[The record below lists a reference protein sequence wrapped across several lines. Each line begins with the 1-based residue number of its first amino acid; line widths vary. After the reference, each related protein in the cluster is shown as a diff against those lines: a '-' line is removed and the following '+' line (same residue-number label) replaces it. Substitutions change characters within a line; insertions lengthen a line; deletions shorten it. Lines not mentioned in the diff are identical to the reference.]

1 MILLKW
7 QKLWGD
13 GEEEEKER
21 GAAAVEGKKREDNRA
36 EPNAAIALCFMRT
49 HLISPGNWG

>member
-13 GEEEEKER
+13 GEEKEKER
-21 GAAAVEGKKREDNRA
+21 GAAAVEGKKREDSRA
-36 EPNAAIALCFMRT
+36 RPNAAIALRFMRT
-49 HLISPGNWG
+49 PLISPGNWG